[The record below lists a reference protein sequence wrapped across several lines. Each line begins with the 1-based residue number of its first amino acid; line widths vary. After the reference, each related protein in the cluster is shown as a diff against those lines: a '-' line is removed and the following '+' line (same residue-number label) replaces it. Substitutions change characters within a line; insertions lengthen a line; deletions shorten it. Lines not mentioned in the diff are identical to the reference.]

1 MLIAALA
8 ERDQLLHVGAQIL
21 RLRQSRLDLLVL
33 DERRRQVGEQ
43 GAAMT
48 ARPTELT
55 TSHSMAHDVCL
66 LSCPGF
72 ARDTDCSARRRERRE
87 RRVGPPWPEGNSV
100 RLSTARRAA

>member
-21 RLRQSRLDLLVL
+21 RLRQGRLDLLVL
-33 DERRRQVGEQ
+33 DERRRQIGEQ
-43 GAAMT
+43 GATMT
-48 ARPTELT
+48 ARPTELA

-72 ARDTDCSARRRERRE
+72 ARETDCSSRRRERRDQ
-87 RRVGPPWPEGNSV
+87 RGWGPPTASNTVWP
-100 RLSTARRAA
+100 